1 MDGLAS
7 AARFSERYT
16 LLIDHFH
23 NDVNSIEI
31 LPSTSLA
38 SISCGSKSQE
48 RALLSATHDIVL
60 YV

>member
-48 RALLSATHDIVL
+48 LCDVIVKVV
-60 YV
+60 Y